1 MGRARKVPDE
11 VVFEA
16 VLTLLDTRG
25 EKAVTFAAIAERAG
39 LAASSLAERHGT
51 VTAMIADS
59 REAAWQRLEVLTDR
73 ASLEAGRDAKGAVQF
88 LKYLNGA
95 ALPAARVQPER
106 AARWRARVEA
116 EIALRLGGGA
126 KGRDAAAMLF
136 AVWYAQTA
144 WPGPEVSRLRL
155 KGVLRRLGLA

>member
-16 VLTLLDTRG
+16 VLSLLASRG

-59 REAAWQRLEVLTDR
+59 RDAAWQRLEALTEL
-73 ASLEAGRDAKGAVQF
+73 ASAEAGRDAKGAIQF
-88 LKYLNGA
+88 LKRLNGA
-95 ALPAARVQPER
+95 LLPVARLQPQR
-106 AARWRARVEA
+106 AVSWRARVEA

-136 AVWYAQTA
+136 SVWYAQTA
-144 WPGPEVSRLRL
+144 WPGPESSRLRL
-155 KGVLRRLGLA
+155 KDVLRRLGLN